1 MFVGVEAVLYFFLAY
16 TVIWVGLLGFVM
28 SISGRQKQLAAD
40 LALIEDLLEENS
52 RGAKDRSAP

>member
-1 MFVGVEAVLYFFLAY
+1 MVYLFLAY

-40 LALIEDLLEENS
+40 LALLEDLLQEGS
-52 RGAKDRSAP
+52 RDGKGRAAR